1 MPHLL
6 IDTCV
11 WGGVVSQL
19 ISDGH
24 DVIWTGSWPKDPG
37 DSEILAEA
45 NRSQRILVTLDKDFG
60 ELAIVKGLPHS
71 GIIRLAGFATREM
84 APAIHHIATSYQ
96 QELLDGAIIT
106 ADPRKIRIRKAD

>member
-11 WGGVVSQL
+11 WGGVV
-19 ISDGH
+19 
-24 DVIWTGSWPKDPG
+24 
-37 DSEILAEA
+37 
-45 NRSQRILVTLDKDFG
+45 
-60 ELAIVKGLPHS
+60 
-71 GIIRLAGFATREM
+71 
-84 APAIHHIATSYQ
+84 IATSYQ